1 MYIWCLSASC
11 LSKKM
16 ARLRIACF
24 VLLID
29 LDFRLCAQFVERR
42 TEYGTIRGFVRE
54 TIPGKLV
61 EMFLGVRYASPPT
74 GNLRFEVCA

>member
-29 LDFRLCAQFVERR
+29 LDFRLCAQFAERR

-61 EMFLGVRYASPPT
+61 EMFLGVPYASPPT